1 MSGGLSF
8 DLCRAPGCDV
18 SRLPLWTTECVLL
31 RGGGDR
37 KDAVYRVTYT
47 VGNTRQDAAS
57 S

>member
-47 VGNTRQDAAS
+47 VGNTAS